1 MIFWSHGDIKHLAQV
16 TDHSHAEVLPP
27 LQHLVHIPGPVHWC
41 SIDVSH
47 NITRLQTCHVRR
59 RVLNNT
65 EKYFITQ
72 CRKILVRQNFSKNI
86 FKKNISQVRKIFDNM
101 TRENYFNIVTDRNM
115 SIPWL
120 MLTDKCCLFIN
131 SSMI

>member
-1 MIFWSHGDIKHLAQV
+1 MIFWSHSDIKHLAQV

-65 EKYFITQ
+65 EKLFHNTVQ
-72 CRKILVRQNFSKNI
+72 E
-86 FKKNISQVRKIFDNM
+86 NISLTLVQKI
-101 TRENYFNIVTDRNM
+101 V
-115 SIPWL
+115 P
-120 MLTDKCCLFIN
+120 
-131 SSMI
+131 